1 MEEALVPVRGEDL
14 GGDGKLAGE
23 RTSDLAFEIGRNTQI
38 RIVAAAVVSVFSR
51 PQRITIAVR
60 AFGLVQPAS
69 VVEIRTGLRADE
81 TRFCIQCIDVAV
93 TTDTESAG
101 LARCYVVASLISH
114 RFTVTTVD

>member
-1 MEEALVPVRGEDL
+1 MVEALVPVRGEDL

-23 RTSDLAFEIGRNTQI
+23 RTSDLVFEIGRNTQI

-60 AFGLVQPAS
+60 ALGLVQPAS

-81 TRFCIQCIDVAV
+81 TRFCGLEKRQTALRLG
-93 TTDTESAG
+93 TTIV
-101 LARCYVVASLISH
+101 R
-114 RFTVTTVD
+114 TTRQRQSS